1 MLFFTISCYP
11 PFKGD
16 DMKETFNNG
25 KFIQLQK
32 QSIVNLINSTKDRI
46 YLEIGGK
53 YFDDLH
59 ASRVL
64 VGYDPENKR
73 NIINSLDCDK
83 EFILCVSARSITKKK
98 KRRDNKLLYIDE
110 CYRMIELLKKDNYKV
125 SVVITMYKETPTIT
139 KFKETLSKSNIPIY
153 KNYTIEDYPK
163 IDEDAAYR
171 QFLKNDFVR
180 CYSKLVCVIAP
191 GPNSGK
197 FSTCISQIINEKENK
212 KSAIYRK
219 IETFLVP
226 ELSLD
231 HPINLACSAAMADIS
246 SDDVV
251 DERYYREYGKM
262 MSVDSRDLQAFEIL
276 YPMVKDN
283 DINIKALSDTFI
295 NNIYSCITD
304 LEAAKSHA
312 VKEINRR
319 YKDAVSQYKSGKL
332 SAIEYKEIV
341 RIKNLS
347 TNGRVLSKTEVD
359 ALFHKTIE
367 YWGFDVQSNTFIE
380 ELAELIKAM
389 AKYKREGC
397 EKAPGEIKYNLLEEI
412 ADVHNMLYQ
421 MEIYFSEDKIAKIRA
436 EKAYRTKRLLEKEM
450 LEDKLN
456 KGE

>member
-1 MLFFTISCYP
+1 
-11 PFKGD
+11 
-16 DMKETFNNG
+16 MKETFNNN

-32 QSIVNLINSTKDRI
+32 QSLEKIINSTKDRI

-64 VGYDPENKR
+64 VGYNPENKR
-73 NIINSLDCDK
+73 SIINSLNCTK

-110 CYRMIELLKKDNYKV
+110 CYRMINLLKKENHKI
-125 SVVITMYKETPTIT
+125 SVVITMYKETPTIA
-139 KFKETLSKSNIPIY
+139 KFKEALSKLSVPIY
-153 KNYTIEDYPK
+153 KNYIIEDYPR
-163 IDEDAAYR
+163 IDQDVAYK

-180 CYSKLVCVIAP
+180 CCSKLVCVIAP

-197 FSTCISQIINEKENK
+197 FSTCISQIVNEKENNG
-212 KSAIYRK
+212 SAIYRK

-231 HPINLACSAAMADIS
+231 HPINLACSAAMADVS
-246 SDDVV
+246 SDDVI

-262 MSVDSRDLQAFEIL
+262 MSVDSRDLQAFELL
-276 YPMVKDN
+276 YPLVKEEDM
-283 DINIKALSDTFI
+283 NIKALSDTFI
-295 NNIYSCITD
+295 NNVYICITD
-304 LEAAKSHA
+304 LETAKAHA
-312 VKEINRR
+312 IKEINKR
-319 YKDAVSQYKSGKL
+319 YKEALSHYKSGKL

-341 RIKNLS
+341 RIKNLAIK
-347 TNGRVLSKTEVD
+347 GKVLSKTEMD

-367 YWGFDVQSNTFIE
+367 YWGFEIQSNVFIE

-389 AKYKREGC
+389 AKYKREEC
-397 EKAPGEIKYNLLEEI
+397 EKAPEEVKYNLLEEI

-421 MEIYFSEDKIAKIRA
+421 MEVYFSEDKIAQIRA
-436 EKAYRTKRLLEKEM
+436 EKAYRTKKLLEKEI
-450 LEDKLN
+450 LEEKLK